1 MDFERMGLRLA
12 ALPRRRSILTTK
24 ANMDEDAAGSPR
36 FRGVDELVDHLSKGH
51 LNAVL
56 VENGA
61 KDGWVAVFLEREG
74 GRYEVARVPTEDPDN
89 VLTKKVDDPA
99 DALSAAMQL

>member
-1 MDFERMGLRLA
+1 MGLRLA
-12 ALPRRRSILTTK
+12 SLPRRRSVLTTK
-24 ANMDEDAAGSPR
+24 ANMNEDASGVPR
-36 FRGVDELVDHLSKGH
+36 FRRTDELVEHLGKSH

-74 GRYEVARVPTEDPDN
+74 GRYEVARVPTDDPDN
-89 VLTKKVDDPA
+89 VLTKKVDDA
-99 DALSAAMQL
+99 DDALSAALQL

>member
-1 MDFERMGLRLA
+1 MDFEKMGLRLA
-12 ALPRRRSILTTK
+12 ALPRRRAVLTTK
-24 ANMDEDAAGSPR
+24 ANMDEDASGAPR
-36 FRGVDELVDHLSKGH
+36 FHQMDELVDYLGKSH

-74 GRYEVARVPTEDPDN
+74 GRYEVARVPTDDPDN
-89 VLTKKVDDPA
+89 VLTKKVESAA

>member
-1 MDFERMGLRLA
+1 
-12 ALPRRRSILTTK
+12 
-24 ANMDEDAAGSPR
+24 MDEDASGAPR
-36 FRGVDELVDHLSKGH
+36 IRVTDELIDWLSKSH

-74 GRYEVARVPTEDPDN
+74 GRYEVARVPTGDPDN
-89 VLTKKVDDPA
+89 VLTKKVESAA